1 MADLIPANGSNPAVS
16 AAPLPP
22 LPNLPAAPMAGGA
35 GAPAGAPGFLSAILS
50 GIAPVKSAVDQINAA
65 ARQIVQ
71 SGSVP
76 GGEQICA
83 QIVALAASLL
93 PVAAQNAVQ
102 NSGMGAG
109 GPGMGMGMMG
119 MSPLPPPPGGPQPIG
134 GSAPPMAPGQGM

>member
-1 MADLIPANGSNPAVS
+1 MAELIPANGSNPAVS

-50 GIAPVKSAVDQINAA
+50 GIAPVKSAVDQIQMAC
-65 ARQIVQ
+65 RQIVQ

-109 GPGMGMGMMG
+109 GPGMGMGG
-119 MSPLPPPPGGPQPIG
+119 LSPLPPPPGGPQPIG
-134 GSAPPMAPGQGM
+134 GFGAPPVAGGGM